1 MNRVRNSNLPPPFPF
16 PSLLLL
22 LLLLLLLAFVVVM
35 SLLIRRVP
43 KRTRPSKSS
52 LPLLLVEV
60 YCLRSYICISRGKN
74 TKKNEFRIRVKNRLA
89 IFFFWQRAPNVRFF
103 PLFGSTL

>member
-1 MNRVRNSNLPPPFPF
+1 MNRVRNSNLPPPFP
-16 PSLLLL
+16 S

-60 YCLRSYICISRGKN
+60 YCLRSYICISGKN
-74 TKKNEFRIRVKNRLA
+74 TKKNDFRTEKKSPGD
-89 IFFFWQRAPNVRFF
+89 FFFLA
-103 PLFGSTL
+103 GS